1 MWLPR
6 AGDLAGR
13 LLIPG
18 IALYL
23 DHYDRDGVRLLGFG
37 RQGRQGRQDRQDI
50 NYSAFI
56 RRSLQSTLDDEQLS
70 SATTDPASLS
80 EIINAVVGTELVM
93 YFALARVLGGFDNG
107 SIPLEEYPAGSH
119 GPEGWPV

>member
-23 DHYDRDGVRLLGFG
+23 DHYDRDDVRLLGFG
-37 RQGRQGRQDRQDI
+37 RQGRQDI

-80 EIINAVVGTELVM
+80 EIINAAVGTELVM